1 MFRKLNKEIKAEKV
15 RRNTMLQTV
24 QKPPWLNK
32 KIKLNDCRRMENLLG
47 GLNLNTVCHKAL
59 CPNIGECFSKGR
71 ATFLIL
77 GNVCTR
83 NCKFCSI
90 PKGEPTDIDLDEP
103 RRVAEAVK
111 KLNLKHVVIT
121 SVTRDDL
128 PDGGSGIFAETVL
141 RIRQKL
147 PQSSIEILIPDF
159 QGDEKAINNV
169 VEVKPDII
177 GHNLETVPRLYKEV
191 RQGASYE
198 RSLQVLATIKNLNN
212 NIYTKSGLMLGMG
225 EEQQELLNVF
235 SDLSK
240 VKCDFLSLGQ
250 YLSGGLNQY
259 PVQEYLSPQV
269 FDDFKEKAL
278 NYGFKFVISGP
289 YVRSSYRA
297 EEYCKNGFGN

>member
-1 MFRKLNKEIKAEKV
+1 MPQAA
-15 RRNTMLQTV
+15 
-24 QKPPWLNK
+24 QKPFWLNK
-32 KIKLNDCRRMENLLG
+32 KIKLDDCQRMEILLG

-59 CPNIGECFSKGR
+59 CPNIGECFSRGE
-71 ATFLIL
+71 AAFLIL
-77 GNVCTR
+77 GNICTR
-83 NCKFCSI
+83 DCKFCSV
-90 PKGEPTDIDLDEP
+90 PKGKPAGIDVDEP

-169 VEVKPDII
+169 VKVKPDII

-198 RSLQVLATIKNLNN
+198 RSLEVLAIIKNIDYNM
-212 NIYTKSGLMLGMG
+212 YTKSGLMLGMG
-225 EEQQELLNVF
+225 EEQRELLDVF
-235 SDLSK
+235 SDLGK

-250 YLSGGLNQY
+250 YLSGGPNQY

-297 EEYCKNGFGN
+297 EEYCKNDTGN

>member
-1 MFRKLNKEIKAEKV
+1 
-15 RRNTMLQTV
+15 MLQAA
-24 QKPPWLNK
+24 QKPSWLNK
-32 KIKLNDCRRMENLLG
+32 KIKLDDCQRMDTLLG

-59 CPNIGECFSKGR
+59 CPNIGECFSRGE
-71 ATFLIL
+71 AAFLIL

-83 NCKFCSI
+83 DCKFCSV
-90 PKGEPTDIDLDEP
+90 PKGKPAGIDVDEP

-128 PDGGSGIFAETVL
+128 ADGGSEIFAETVL
-141 RIRQKL
+141 GIRQKL

-169 VEVKPDII
+169 VKVKPDII
-177 GHNLETVPRLYKEV
+177 GHNLETVPRLYKEI

-198 RSLQVLATIKNLNN
+198 RSLQVLATIKNMDN

-225 EEQQELLNVF
+225 EEQRELLDVF
-235 SDLSK
+235 SDLRK

-250 YLSGGLNQY
+250 YLSGGPNQY
-259 PVQEYLSPQV
+259 LVQEYLNPQV

-297 EEYCKNGFGN
+297 EEYCRNDFGN